1 MENEEDYL
9 NQHDLNQQQQ
19 IIMKDTLNYLFEGKS
34 LGREQARESLK
45 NLASGSYSDAEM
57 AAFLTVFNMRKISP
71 AELAGFRDAMLDL
84 AIQIDLYDYNLIDVC
99 GTGGDEKNTFN
110 ISTLSAFV
118 MAGAGAKVV
127 KHGNYAVS
135 SPCGSSD
142 IFEHFGYKF
151 SNDHSKLQREI
162 EKTNICYLHAP
173 LFHPAMKN
181 VGPVRKAL
189 KVKTFFNILG
199 PMVNP
204 ARPNNQLIGVF
215 SEEVQQLYA
224 EVYKQIGINHIIVY
238 SLDGYDEISLTGDFR
253 YISLHKHEILA
264 PDSLGLLK
272 IDHRELH
279 GGNTIQE
286 AAGIFEDI
294 LSGKGTEAQ
303 KNVVIANSAMA
314 LKCYYPEKSLDDCV
328 LTARDSLEGK
338 KAFQALKQL
347 IKIQTS

>member
-1 MENEEDYL
+1 
-9 NQHDLNQQQQ
+9 
-19 IIMKDTLNYLFEGKS
+19 MKDILNYLFEGKA
-34 LGREQARESLK
+34 LTREQARESLA
-45 NLASGSYSDAEM
+45 NFASGTYSESEM
-57 AAFLTVFNMRKISP
+57 SSFLTVFNMRKIKP
-71 AELAGFRDAMLDL
+71 EELAGFRDAMLDL
-84 AIQIDLYDYNLIDVC
+84 AVQIDLVDYNLIDVC

-118 MAGAGAKVV
+118 VAGAGAKVV

-135 SPCGSSD
+135 SPCGSSN
-142 IFEHFGYKF
+142 IFEHFGYQF
-151 SNDHSKLQREI
+151 SNDPSKLQQEI

-181 VGPVRKAL
+181 IAPVRKAL

-204 ARPNNQLIGVF
+204 ARPKNQLIGVF

-224 EVYKQIGINHIIVY
+224 EVYKQIGVNHIIVY

-253 YISLHKHEILA
+253 YISLQKQELLT

-272 IDHRELH
+272 IDHIELF
-279 GGNTIQE
+279 GGNTVQE

-294 LSGKGTEAQ
+294 LSGNGTDAQ
-303 KNVVIANSAMA
+303 QNVVVANSAMA
-314 LKCYYPEKSLDDCV
+314 LKCYYPEKSLEDCIFM
-328 LTARDSLEGK
+328 ASESLKSK
-338 KAFQALKQL
+338 KAYQKLKQL
-347 IKIQTS
+347 IKINT